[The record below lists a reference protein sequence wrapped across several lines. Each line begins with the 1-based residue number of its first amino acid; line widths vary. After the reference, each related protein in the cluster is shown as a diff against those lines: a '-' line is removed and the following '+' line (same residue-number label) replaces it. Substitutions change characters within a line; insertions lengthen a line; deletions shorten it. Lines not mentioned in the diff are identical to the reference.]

1 MEAYRSLILRA
12 NRSLGAY
19 LAENALIQDD
29 DFAKANERLMEVLQE
44 GHLRQANLLNIL
56 CFELKVLNEDALVT
70 HLVEEHNL
78 GLVDLDHVKVKPLA
92 KDLGFDL
99 DLCRATGTL
108 PFDFQDGVVCIAS
121 TFYLSKPVVKHWEE
135 LLKKYIFWYGTGV
148 VSLAHAF
155 EKLEEAEAAAK
166 AEAAKAPGAPKSA

>member
-29 DFAKANERLMEVLQE
+29 DFAKANERLMEVLQTGE
-44 GHLRQANLLNIL
+44 LKRANLLNIL
-56 CFELKVLNEDALVT
+56 CFELKSLNESQLVT

-78 GLVDLDHVKVKPLA
+78 GLIDLDHIKLKPLA
-92 KDLGFDL
+92 KDLGVDL
-99 DLCRATGTL
+99 DLCRATGTI
-108 PFDFQDGVVCIAS
+108 PFDVQDGIVCLAS

-135 LLKKYIFWYGTGV
+135 TVKKNIFWYGT
-148 VSLAHAF
+148 SLASLANAF
-155 EKLEEAEAAAK
+155 ERLDEAAA
-166 AEAAKAPGAPKSA
+166 AAKSA